1 MTRIAITGMGII
13 SPYGVGAEPLWEQV
27 IAGHTA
33 VKELTGF
40 PTEHLQCRIGGQLS
54 NFQARDYISPRLAR
68 KIDRF
73 STFGVTACLLALRQ
87 AGLLRD
93 NHTAVWQG
101 EENGGH
107 RVGITVGNNLGGWE
121 FAERELRN
129 LWALGPRDVS
139 PYIAAAWFPA
149 AAQGNISISFGI
161 KGVGRTF
168 ISERASS
175 ALALLHAADT
185 LTRRRADIMLAG
197 GTEAPLS
204 PYAGLFYEKSGQISR
219 QASHG
224 SPASY
229 RPFDKDADG
238 LVVGEGAAFFVL
250 ERAEDARARGASI
263 LAELTGWAST
273 NDGFDPVH
281 AAPDGRRYAAAMTR
295 ALERANM
302 TPMDVDCVFA
312 AGSALPEEDLSE
324 TRALHLALG
333 EMAPHVPVT
342 APKAAFGNLFGAA
355 HALDLAL
362 AILSLQAGLI
372 PPTLNLDEPAPG
384 CDLDYVSQSAR
395 PANQLSHCLVNAR
408 GIGGA
413 NASVVVCKAEA

>member
-1 MTRIAITGMGII
+1 MTHIVITGMGII
-13 SPYGVGAEPLWEQV
+13 SPYGVGAEPLWDGV
-27 IAGHTA
+27 LAGQTA
-33 VKELTGF
+33 LKELTGF
-40 PTEHLQCRIGGQLS
+40 ATEHLHCRIGGQLTD
-54 NFQARDYISPRLAR
+54 FQARDYISPRLVR

-73 STFGVTACLLALRQ
+73 SAFGVTASLLALRQ
-87 AGLLRD
+87 AGLLRED
-93 NHTAVWQG
+93 HTAIWQG

-129 LWALGPRDVS
+129 LWAHGPRDVS

-149 AAQGNISISFGI
+149 AAQGNISIAFGL

-185 LTRRRADIMLAG
+185 LARGRADIMLAG

-204 PYAGLFYEKSGQISR
+204 PYACLFYEKSGQLAR
-219 QASHG
+219 QASNG
-224 SPASY
+224 SPTSY
-229 RPFDKDADG
+229 RPFDRDADG
-238 LVVGEGAAFFVL
+238 LVVGEGAVFFVL
-250 ERAEDARARGASI
+250 ERAEDAIARGASP
-263 LAELTGWAST
+263 LAELAGWAST
-273 NDGFDPVH
+273 NDGFDPVR

-295 ALERANM
+295 ALERAEI
-302 TPMDVDCVFA
+302 TPAEVGCAFA

-333 EMAPHVPVT
+333 DTAPYVPVT

-355 HALDLAL
+355 HSLDLAL
-362 AILSLQAGLI
+362 AILALHHGLI

-384 CDLDYVSQSAR
+384 CDLDYVTRNPR
-395 PANQLSHCLVNAR
+395 PASQLSHCLVNAR
-408 GIGGA
+408 GLGGA
-413 NASVVVCKAEA
+413 NASVVVRKA

>member
-1 MTRIAITGMGII
+1 MTRIVITGMGII
-13 SPYGVGAEPLWEQV
+13 SPYGVGPELLWENV
-27 IAGHTA
+27 LAGQTA
-33 VKELTGF
+33 LKDLTGF
-40 PTEHLQCRIGGQLS
+40 ETGHLNRRIGGQLT

-73 STFGVTACLLALRQ
+73 SAFGVIASLLALRQ
-87 AGLLRD
+87 AGLLRE
-93 NHTAVWQG
+93 NNTAIWQG

-129 LWALGPRDVS
+129 LWAHGPRDVS

-175 ALALLHAADT
+175 ALALLHAADA
-185 LTRRRADIMLAG
+185 LTRGRADIMLSG
-197 GTEAPLS
+197 GTEAPFS
-204 PYAGLFYEKSGQISR
+204 PYANLFYEKSGQLSR
-219 QASHG
+219 QAISG

-250 ERAEDARARGASI
+250 ERAEDALARGASI
-263 LAELTGWAST
+263 LAELAGWAST

-281 AAPDGRRYAAAMTR
+281 PAPDGRRYAAAMTR
-295 ALERANM
+295 AMERASI
-302 TPMDVDCVFA
+302 TPAEVDCIFA
-312 AGSALPEEDLSE
+312 AGSALPDEDLSE

-333 EMAPHVPVT
+333 ERAPLVPVT

-355 HALDLAL
+355 HSLDLAL
-362 AILSLQAGLI
+362 AILAMRDGLI
-372 PPTLNLDEPAPG
+372 PPTLNLDESAPG
-384 CDLDYVSQSAR
+384 CDLDYVSQTAR
-395 PANQLSHCLVNAR
+395 PAKQMSHCLVNAR
-408 GIGGA
+408 GLGGS
-413 NASVVVCKAEA
+413 NASVVVRKA

>member
-1 MTRIAITGMGII
+1 MTRIVITGMGII
-13 SPYGVGAEPLWEQV
+13 SPYGVGAELLWENV
-27 IAGHTA
+27 LAGQTA
-33 VKELTGF
+33 LKDLTGF
-40 PTEHLQCRIGGQLS
+40 ETGHLNRRIGGQLT

-73 STFGVTACLLALRQ
+73 STFGVIASLLALRQ
-87 AGLLRD
+87 AGLLRE
-93 NHTAVWQG
+93 NNTAIWQG

-149 AAQGNISISFGI
+149 AAQGNISLSFGI

-175 ALALLHAADT
+175 ALALLHAADA
-185 LTRRRADIMLAG
+185 LTRGRADIMLAG

-204 PYAGLFYEKSGQISR
+204 PYACLFYEKSGQLSR
-219 QASHG
+219 QAASG

-250 ERAEDARARGASI
+250 ERAEDAQARGASI
-263 LAELTGWAST
+263 LAELAGWAST
-273 NDGFDPVH
+273 NDGFDPVR

-295 ALERANM
+295 AMERASI
-302 TPMDVDCVFA
+302 TPAEVGCIFA
-312 AGSALPEEDLSE
+312 AGSALPDEDFSE

-333 EMAPHVPVT
+333 ETAPHVPVT

-355 HALDLAL
+355 HSLDLAL
-362 AILSLQAGLI
+362 AILALRDGLI
-372 PPTLNLDEPAPG
+372 PPTLNLDESAPG
-384 CDLDYVSQSAR
+384 CDLDYVSQTVR
-395 PANQLSHCLVNAR
+395 PAKKMSHCLVNAR
-408 GIGGA
+408 GLGGS
-413 NASVVVCKAEA
+413 NASVVVRKA